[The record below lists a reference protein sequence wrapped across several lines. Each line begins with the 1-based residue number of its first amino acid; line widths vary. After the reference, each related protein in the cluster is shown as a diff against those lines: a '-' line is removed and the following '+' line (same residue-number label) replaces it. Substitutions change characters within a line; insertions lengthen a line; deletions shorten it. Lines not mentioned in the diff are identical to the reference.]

1 MLEAFRNLIL
11 CSARLSAFVIG
22 SGPQAE
28 RLIEILTNQLSY
40 QAKIEENVVQSLVDM
55 GFERSLVVVAVDR
68 NKYALNRVKS

>member
-1 MLEAFRNLIL
+1 MLEAFGSLIL

-22 SGPQAE
+22 CGPQAE
-28 RLIEILTNQLSY
+28 RLIEMLTNQLSY

-68 NKYALNRVKS
+68 NKYV